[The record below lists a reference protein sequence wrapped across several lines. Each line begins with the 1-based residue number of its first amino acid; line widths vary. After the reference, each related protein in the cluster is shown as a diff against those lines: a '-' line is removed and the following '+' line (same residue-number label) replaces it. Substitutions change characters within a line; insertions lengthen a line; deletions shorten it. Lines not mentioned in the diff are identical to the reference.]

1 MPFKKGQS
9 GSPEN
14 QFSSTNQPKKNGRK
28 PKIYNILKEKGYSK
42 DDIATCFSELGF
54 YTIQEAQEVCL
65 DETKPIIMQIIA
77 KCFIKAYEDGDWS
90 KCKDIIDQTLGKA
103 TQKHEVNG
111 QVETETNKADLSKLT
126 DDELRQYIELATKCR
141 PNQSGTSEA

>member
-1 MPFKKGQS
+1 MGREDNFKGKGKATR
-9 GSPEN
+9 
-14 QFSSTNQPKKNGRK
+14 FSSTNQPKSNGRK
-28 PKIYNILKEKGYSK
+28 KKIYNILKEKGYSK
-42 DDIATCFSELGF
+42 DDISTCFSELGF

-111 QVETETNKADLSKLT
+111 MQDIFSKIK
-126 DDELRQYIELATKCR
+126 IEEDFGEESNT
-141 PNQSGTSEA
+141 